1 MSRMALQEAKMSERD
16 DRISE
21 LSAAIRSE
29 LDPVYHVTPG
39 GLKWSKSTDALRELV
54 ALARAVEASSGTSEG
69 FGAHD

>member
-1 MSRMALQEAKMSERD
+1 MSER

-54 ALARAVEASSGTSEG
+54 ALARAVGPQAQEKP
-69 FGAHD
+69 